1 MVRRRRRR
9 RAGRWGTGGK
19 EGEGRGRL
27 MAQGQDGFWRQSD
40 LQYLEAVRLAALRSS
55 HEAESAWATA

>member
-1 MVRRRRRR
+1 MGDRR
-9 RAGRWGTGGK
+9 K

-40 LQYLEAVRLAALRSS
+40 LQYLGVVRLAALMLS
-55 HEAESAWATA
+55 HEAESAWAAA